1 MKVTIKTKERLV
13 TLTVLIFHLI
23 LFYFMSRINVS
34 VPPSVLSDQH
44 LIAESVEIT
53 MITGSIRKDG
63 YVIKG
68 SVPDKFCL
76 GKGHINFFKS
86 KLIYL
91 SNRLDQVNY
100 EMKRRGFNP
109 GTYVRL
115 KEFALISPELCN
127 LWKPT
132 FQDSC
137 IVRQRV
143 IERLK
148 SPMKAKEGFHKYYG
162 KPIEDM
168 DSFCEQL
175 KKSKLFYV

>member
-1 MKVTIKTKERLV
+1 
-13 TLTVLIFHLI
+13 
-23 LFYFMSRINVS
+23 MSRVNSGINPVF
-34 VPPSVLSDQH
+34 LSDQH

-53 MITGSIRKDG
+53 MITGSLKKDKWF
-63 YVIKG
+63 IKG

-76 GKGHINFFKS
+76 GKGHINFFKP

-132 FQDSC
+132 FQDTC

-148 SPMKAKEGFHKYYG
+148 SPMKAKTGFHKYYG

-168 DSFCEQL
+168 EEFCNQL

>member
-23 LFYFMSRINVS
+23 LFYFMARINVS

-68 SVPDKFCL
+68 SVPDQFCL
-76 GKGHINFFKS
+76 GTGHINFFKP
-86 KLIYL
+86 KLQYL
-91 SNRLDQVNY
+91 KERLEEVNL
-100 EMKRRGFNP
+100 EMRNRGFNP
-109 GTYVRL
+109 STTIDLV
-115 KEFALISPELCN
+115 EFQGRNCQCKS
-127 LWKPT
+127 WKPS

-137 IVRQRV
+137 IVRQRI

-148 SPMKAKEGFHKYYG
+148 SPMKAKSGFHKYYG
-162 KPIEDM
+162 KPIENM
-168 DSFCEQL
+168 DEFCNEL